1 MLRGNPR
8 GASSHCWHDSHL
20 LGRAERSTP
29 EARRAR
35 LGRAGLTA
43 KARAEPQ
50 WPMPWMRLAGVGTER
65 AFSIR
70 CFQVFAPAANSQ
82 CCFVLVRR
90 SIIQRRMQ
98 PLTVVDGFDKG
109 PDGASGLIQIAVAAS
124 VDLLRLQGL
133 HEAFGLGI
141 LVRIADTAH
150 AGLDIVYRQD
160 FHIFAA
166 SVLHPTIG

>member
-1 MLRGNPR
+1 MIATCLAALSGQPPKPV
-8 GASSHCWHDSHL
+8 G
-20 LGRAERSTP
+20 
-29 EARRAR
+29 AR

-109 PDGASGLIQIAVAAS
+109 PDGAWPRHW
-124 VDLLRLQGL
+124 D
-133 HEAFGLGI
+133 
-141 LVRIADTAH
+141 
-150 AGLDIVYRQD
+150 
-160 FHIFAA
+160 
-166 SVLHPTIG
+166 TIGG